1 MLGILEVEKVPL
13 NGNQLPK
20 GKRWSLVPLPCCPER
35 LDLAPERLETVSWKP
50 VPPPERPK
58 LALEMPEQACYR
70 LEPVPESLIL
80 ALDRPEPVPVRPEPA
95 PERPEMIALLE
106 AQASLREA
114 FGQRGDRW
122 MEEPTY
128 RFPLCSTGPHH
139 PLGMKPKKD

>member
-1 MLGILEVEKVPL
+1 M
-13 NGNQLPK
+13 
-20 GKRWSLVPLPCCPER
+20 
-35 LDLAPERLETVSWKP
+35 
-50 VPPPERPK
+50 PPPERPK

-114 FGQRGDRW
+114 FGQRGDGW
-122 MEEPTY
+122 MDEPTY
-128 RFPLCSTGPHH
+128 RFPLCSIGSHH